1 MRTVGDLIGGVKARQ
16 AEIAASLAA
25 GNAANWESYHRM
37 VGHFAGLQ
45 EALDILNKLLKD
57 EDEYERTGSR

>member
-1 MRTVGDLIGGVKARQ
+1 MRLLSDFIGMIKVQQ

-25 GNAANWESYHRM
+25 GNAANWEAYHRM

-45 EALDILNKLLKD
+45 EALDILNNLMKEDD
-57 EDEYERTGSR
+57 EHE

>member
-1 MRTVGDLIGGVKARQ
+1 MKTIGDLIGGIKSRQ

-25 GNAANWESYHRM
+25 GNAANWEAYHRM

-45 EALDILNKLLKD
+45 EALDILNNLMKEDD
-57 EDEYERTGSR
+57 EHE